1 MLSRLSKHIEK
12 ITDKG
17 QNCILN
23 LLDNIQKCSTFNCN
37 AALILLDFKKAFD
50 RLSHDLIISA
60 LDFSNFGEKMIQTA
74 RAEAALLSP
83 RISVE
88 TSLIKL
94 ILSPCLE
101 RVTSN
106 TVGGEN
112 DEIFDEIWLPTI

>member
-1 MLSRLSKHIEK
+1 
-12 ITDKG
+12 
-17 QNCILN
+17 
-23 LLDNIQKCSTFNCN
+23 
-37 AALILLDFKKAFD
+37 
-50 RLSHDLIISA
+50 
-60 LDFSNFGEKMIQTA
+60 MIQTA